1 MGWSYIS
8 QQQSNTTTGLEIP
21 QNLDELNV
29 SKKVKD
35 KVPFFSDLFCAT
47 NNSQMLI

>member
-1 MGWSYIS
+1 MGWSHIS
-8 QQQSNTTTGLEIP
+8 QQQSYTSAGLEIP

-35 KVPFFSDLFCAT
+35 RFPFF
-47 NNSQMLI
+47 